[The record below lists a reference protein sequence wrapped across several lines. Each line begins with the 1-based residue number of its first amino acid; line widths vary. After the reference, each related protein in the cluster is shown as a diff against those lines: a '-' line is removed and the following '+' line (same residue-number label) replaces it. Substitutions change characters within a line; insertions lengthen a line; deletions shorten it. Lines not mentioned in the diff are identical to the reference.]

1 MKRSEAIVSVN
12 SETDENVSKI
22 PEVFLRT
29 KVKCPKSV
37 QSCIKLVV
45 HSLNA
50 ASLRLSGS
58 VADAEAEAASAST
71 EAVGT
76 DASCAVTSIPASS
89 ATCFMSASTAST
101 GVVVVTALPIEDS
114 RTC

>member
-12 SETDENVSKI
+12 SETEENVSKI

-29 KVKCPKSV
+29 KVKCPKS
-37 QSCIKLVV
+37 V